1 MPSVTMAMMM
11 AHLYESY
18 LCMIVLG
25 RGRLQAK
32 ISASLASLLLLLS

>member
-1 MPSVTMAMMM
+1 MPSVFMAMMM
-11 AHLYESY
+11 AHLYEFY
-18 LCMIVLG
+18 LYMIVLG